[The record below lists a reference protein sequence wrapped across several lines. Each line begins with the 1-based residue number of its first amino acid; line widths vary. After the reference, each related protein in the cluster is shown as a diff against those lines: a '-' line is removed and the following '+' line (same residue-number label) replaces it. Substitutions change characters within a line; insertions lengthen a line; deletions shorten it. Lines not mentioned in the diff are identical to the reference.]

1 MLVVAVAITVPV
13 AVAAVGLAEVDDFAG
28 PVTGE
33 GRATRSE
40 TVDGSESDAV
50 SFSFASTSLATNQRL
65 VSDMA
70 YRVDGSAAAVR
81 DFTVPMTA
89 LRRGAADVQ
98 VMSGGW
104 AIPMAV
110 TALPVAVADRVMSS
124 EVARGLARRGTVVMG
139 RTSAQ
144 LRGARVGDVLTVGT
158 ATKSTATLT
167 IGAIASDT
175 ITSGSELV
183 VSPETASMLGAND
196 ITMMLLWG
204 FPSRDRVL
212 AELQSSG
219 VLGRS
224 DIKVRRSWDP
234 PDPDSTMGLMATK
247 AAFGEF
253 AYLDTG
259 GEYLTVEES
268 WKAAH
273 LPCGPV
279 KTCRELIGPSLGINA
294 RCHNAARAA
303 LSGALEEVYAL
314 GLAATIDVNDT
325 NKWGGCYVP
334 RFIRGAGALGSISR
348 HTWGQAFD
356 INPTANCVGCVPVL
370 DCAVVR
376 VFRKWGFAW
385 GGNFRRNDGMH
396 FEYMGPERRDTW
408 SYPSKYCP
416 NDVRVPGSVG
426 ESDRGFELF
435 ADAGIADH

>member
-1 MLVVAVAITVPV
+1 MAAAIAVPI
-13 AVAAVGLAEVDDFAG
+13 AVSAVGFAGVDDLTG
-28 PVTGE
+28 PIE
-33 GRATRSE
+33 GSGQASRAT
-40 TVDGSESDAV
+40 TLDGSASDAV
-50 SFSFASTSLATNQRL
+50 SFSFSSTSLATNQQL

-89 LRRGAADVQ
+89 LRRGTADVQ
-98 VMSGGW
+98 VLSGGW
-104 AIPMAV
+104 AVPMAV
-110 TALPVAVADRVMSS
+110 TALPVAVADRVMST
-124 EVARGLARRGTVVMG
+124 EVARGIARRGTVVMG
-139 RTSAQ
+139 QTSAN
-144 LRGARVGDVLTVGT
+144 LRRAQVGDVLTVGT

-167 IGAIASDT
+167 IGAIASDA

-183 VSPETASMLGAND
+183 VSTETAAMLGAND
-196 ITMMLLWG
+196 VTMMLLWG

-219 VLGRS
+219 VLSRT

-234 PDPDSTMGLMATK
+234 PDPDSTMGLMETK
-247 AAFGEF
+247 SAYGEF

-259 GEYLTVEES
+259 GDYLTVEES
-268 WKAAH
+268 WKAAN

-279 KTCRELIGPSLGINA
+279 KTCRELIGPSLGITA
-294 RCHNAARAA
+294 RCHNAARTA
-303 LSGALEEVYAL
+303 LAGALEEVYTL
-314 GLAATIDVNDT
+314 GLAPAIDVNDT

-356 INPTANCVGCVPVL
+356 INPTANCVGCVPVISC
-370 DCAVVR
+370 DVVR

-408 SYPSKYCP
+408 PYPSKYCP
-416 NDVRVPGSVG
+416 NDVRTPSGSTPSG
-426 ESDRGFELF
+426 AGFELF
-435 ADAGIADH
+435 ADAGVIDH